1 MMSKRVTIKD
11 VAEDAHVSLATASFA
26 LNNVKGRVSEEV
38 RLRVLKSAEKLHYT
52 SNTSAR
58 SLRTNDTR
66 TVMFVYSREYLMERN
81 ASYMT
86 FLSGCVEYADRTGK
100 GILLELIDTEAPLEE
115 QVEKFKRIWASQR
128 VNGIIFQCYFEDE
141 RDDVLYRILYQSGIN
156 LVNISRIG
164 NSTGY
169 PCVYLEEFQFARD
182 QVRFAVDK
190 GYKKLYYLCKKH
202 RKPGIREEGFLDEVN
217 GRGIHGEI
225 IHYPTIYRTEDELW
239 NLVKPLIA
247 DSQERTA
254 ILCWND
260 VDAISLMNALKK
272 NGISIPE
279 QVGVM
284 GFDNIPLSE
293 YVVPKLTTVSQ
304 PFEEM
309 SRHALEILERA
320 DKRSPDAEPVI
331 EHIKVFGEIIDRES
345 M

>member
-1 MMSKRVTIKD
+1 MTKRVTIKD
-11 VAEDAHVSLATASFA
+11 VAEDAHVSIATASFA
-26 LNNVKGRVSEEV
+26 LNNVKGRVSAEL
-38 RLRVLKSAEKLHYT
+38 RARVLQSAEKLHYT
-52 SNTSAR
+52 SNISAQ
-58 SLRTNDTR
+58 SLRTNDSR

-100 GILLELIDTEAPLEE
+100 GILLELIDTETPLEE
-115 QVEKFKRIWASQR
+115 LVEKFKKIWASRR
-128 VNGIIFQCYFEDE
+128 VDGIIFQCYFEDE
-141 RDDVLYRILYQSGIN
+141 RDDELYRILYQSGVN

-169 PCVYLEEFQFARD
+169 PCVYLEEFQLARD
-182 QVRFAVDK
+182 QVRFAADR

-202 RKPGIREEGFLDEVN
+202 RKPGIREEGFLDEVH

-225 IHYPTIYRTEDELW
+225 LHYPTIYRTEDDLW
-239 NLVKPLIA
+239 EMVKPLVA
-247 DSQERTA
+247 GSQERTA

-260 VDAISLMNALKK
+260 VDAISVMSALKK
-272 NGISIPE
+272 NGVSIPE

-293 YVVPKLTTVSQ
+293 YTVPKLTTVSQ

-309 SRHALEILERA
+309 SRHALEVLERA
-320 DKRSPDAEPVI
+320 DKRGADAEPVI
-331 EHIKVFGEIIDRES
+331 EHVKVYGDIIERES